1 MDIKGG
7 DEVVAEQAHEG
18 NTLDRINML
27 LPGGFKLAV
36 VETKDLEYL
45 EKNARFM
52 RNETFQNL
60 VNNIKKDGALSQ
72 FPFCYLQE
80 NGKYKVLSGNHRS
93 KAAEAAGLKEIPVIY
108 TDKPLS
114 KGEQISI
121 QLSHNAI
128 SGEDDP
134 FILAE
139 LYNEI
144 EDLDLKY
151 YAGLD
156 DKMLEQLDNVT
167 VEGLTEAQLDYLM
180 LTFLFLPDE
189 AEEMVKSIEKARNFI
204 SSDTVAV
211 RMQEYDRLL
220 DAQAKVQTAYNIH
233 NGATSLMLIMDIFE
247 RHQEDLKNG
256 WLDEH
261 GNAAHKGWAPLSS
274 IFGTDNVPAASA
286 AIINRAVEKMMNEGD
301 IETKNKW
308 QFIEYLAADYLNT

>member
-1 MDIKGG
+1 M
-7 DEVVAEQAHEG
+7 VEQQAQESHSI
-18 NTLDRINML
+18 NRINQA
-27 LPGGFKLAV
+27 LPGSFKLAV
-36 VETKDLEYL
+36 IPVEELEFL

-60 VNNIKKDGALSQ
+60 VNNIKRDGAISQ
-72 FPFCYLQE
+72 LPFCYLQE

-93 KAAEAAGLKEIPVIY
+93 KAAIAAGLTEIPVLY
-108 TDKPLS
+108 TDEPLT
-114 KGEQISI
+114 KDEQISI
-121 QLSHNAI
+121 QLSHNSI

-144 EDLDLKY
+144 QDLDMKY

-156 DKMLEQLDNVT
+156 DKQLEQLDKVT

-189 AEEMVKSIEKARNFI
+189 AEEMVRVFEKARDFLT
-204 SSDTVAV
+204 SDSVAV
-211 RMQEYDRLL
+211 SMREYDRLL

-256 WLDEH
+256 WLDEN
-261 GNAAHKGWAPLSS
+261 GEAAHKGWAPLSS
-274 IFGTDNVPAASA
+274 IFGTDNVPAESA
-286 AIINRAVEKMMNEGD
+286 AVINRAVEKMMNEGD
-301 IETKNKW
+301 IDVKNKW
-308 QFIEYLAADYLNT
+308 QLIEYLAADYLNT